1 MYVSVLPINAP
12 LTDLVIGASIYFPP
26 MFKAVMLGLV
36 FWLLIHHVL
45 RNWIYSGD
53 IWHPILMDLSIFV
66 IAVSVSLWILASW

>member
-1 MYVSVLPINAP
+1 MYVSVLSANAP
-12 LTDLVIGASIYFPP
+12 FSDLVFGASIYFPP

-36 FWLLIHHVL
+36 LWLLIHHVL

>member
-1 MYVSVLPINAP
+1 MYVSVLPVNTP
-12 LTDLVIGASIYFPP
+12 LTDLVLGASIYFPP
-26 MFKAVMLGLV
+26 LFKAVMLGLV

-66 IAVSVSLWILASW
+66 IVVSVSLWILASW

>member
-1 MYVSVLPINAP
+1 MYVSLLSANAP
-12 LTDLVIGASIYFPP
+12 LSDLVLGASIYFPP

-36 FWLLIHHVL
+36 LWLLIHHML

>member
-1 MYVSVLPINAP
+1 MYVSMLSTSAP
-12 LTDLVIGASIYFPP
+12 LSDLVLGASIYFPP

-36 FWLLIHHVL
+36 LWLLIHHML

-66 IAVSVSLWILASW
+66 IAVSVSLWILAGW

>member
-1 MYVSVLPINAP
+1 MYVSILPINAP
-12 LTDLVIGASIYFPP
+12 LTDLVLGASIYFPP

-36 FWLLIHHVL
+36 LWLLIHHML

-66 IAVSVSLWILASW
+66 IAVSISLWVLVSW

>member
-1 MYVSVLPINAP
+1 MYVSVLPVNTP
-12 LTDLVIGASIYFPP
+12 LTDLVLGASIYFPP

-36 FWLLIHHVL
+36 LWLLIHHML

>member
-1 MYVSVLPINAP
+1 MYVAILPVSAP
-12 LTDLVIGASIYFPP
+12 LTDLILGASIYFPP

-36 FWLLIHHVL
+36 LWLLIHHML

-66 IAVSVSLWILASW
+66 IAVSLSLWVLASW

>member
-1 MYVSVLPINAP
+1 MYVSILSAKAP
-12 LTDLVIGASIYFPP
+12 LSDLVLGASIYFPP
-26 MFKAVMLGLV
+26 IFKAVILGLV
-36 FWLLIHHVL
+36 LWLLIHHVL

>member
-1 MYVSVLPINAP
+1 MYVSVLPVNTP
-12 LTDLVIGASIYFPP
+12 LTDLVLGASIYFPP
-26 MFKAVMLGLV
+26 LFKAVMLGLV

>member
-1 MYVSVLPINAP
+1 MVF
-12 LTDLVIGASIYFPP
+12 GASIYFPP

-36 FWLLIHHVL
+36 LWLLIHHVL

>member
-1 MYVSVLPINAP
+1 MYVSILSINAP
-12 LTDLVIGASIYFPP
+12 LSDLVLGASIYFPP

-36 FWLLIHHVL
+36 LWLLIHHML

-66 IAVSVSLWILASW
+66 IAVSVSLWILAGW

>member
-1 MYVSVLPINAP
+1 MYVSILSPNAP
-12 LTDLVIGASIYFPP
+12 LSDLVLGASIYFPP

-36 FWLLIHHVL
+36 LWLLIHHML

>member
-1 MYVSVLPINAP
+1 MYVAILPVGAP
-12 LTDLVIGASIYFPP
+12 LTDLILGASIYFPP

-36 FWLLIHHVL
+36 LWLLIHHML

-66 IAVSVSLWILASW
+66 IAVSLSLWVLASW

>member
-1 MYVSVLPINAP
+1 MYVSVLSANAP
-12 LTDLVIGASIYFPP
+12 LSDLVFGASIYFPP

-36 FWLLIHHVL
+36 LWLLIHHVL

>member
-1 MYVSVLPINAP
+1 MYVSVLPVNTP
-12 LTDLVIGASIYFPP
+12 LTDLVLGASIYFPP
-26 MFKAVMLGLV
+26 LFKAVMLGLV
-36 FWLLIHHVL
+36 LWLLIHHVL